1 MQRTISKYL
10 LLEIITNFFVGF
22 IIFTFVLLTG
32 KTFQLTD
39 MIVNKGMSLFIIIK
53 LFGMMLPFF
62 LVFTIPMSLALAV
75 ILTFGRASYDYE
87 IIALKS
93 SGVSLYQLVRPVFI
107 FTVFAWVLTSYLT
120 IFVAPTSNFKL
131 QKFVVSV
138 VRTQINVGIEEKVFN
153 DLAGRIIYV
162 DRIPVRSNRLYGI
175 LIFDDTN
182 VDRAITIIAQ
192 EGELSSDETNQYLSI
207 SLTNGSILLSNKY
220 TDSDQLMVFND
231 YSMNI
236 SPFEEDKAGRVIKKN
251 WEMTLD
257 ELIASVAG
265 LKQNLGGL
273 EEELKHNPSEK
284 TRLNAIVEDV
294 RSHIRSQQVEISKM
308 FAVPFACIIFMI
320 LGIPLSVQT
329 NPKGKSGS
337 LVLVILVIFVYY
349 VFMAAGEAFG
359 KNGWLPPLLSM
370 WLGNVILG
378 GAGLYLFIKA
388 GREKPVFIITVYNAL
403 SDYVSKRIARLSR

>member
-10 LLEIITNFFVGF
+10 LFELITNFFIGF
-22 IIFTFVLLTG
+22 IVFTFVLLTG

-75 ILTFGRASYDYE
+75 ILTFGRASHDYE

-107 FTVFAWVLTSYLT
+107 FSVFAWVLTSYLT
-120 IFVAPTSNFKL
+120 IFVAPTSNFNLK
-131 QKFVVSV
+131 KFVVSV
-138 VRTQINVGIEEKVFN
+138 LRTQINVGIEEKVFN

-162 DRIPVRSNRLYGI
+162 DRIPVRSNHLYGI
-175 LIFDDTN
+175 LIFDDTSAE
-182 VDRAITIIAQ
+182 RAVTIIAQ
-192 EGELSSDETNQYLSI
+192 EGYLSSDDTTQYLTI
-207 SLTNGSILLSNKY
+207 SLVNGSILLSNKY
-220 TDSDQLMVFND
+220 TDSDQLIVFNN
-231 YSMNI
+231 YSMNL
-236 SPFEEDKAGRVIKKN
+236 SPFEEDEAGKVVKKN

-257 ELIASVAG
+257 ELIVSVSG
-265 LKQNLGGL
+265 LKQNLAGL
-273 EEELKHNPSEK
+273 KQELKRNPSDK
-284 TRLNAIVEDV
+284 LRLDAIVKDV
-294 RSHIRSQQVEISKM
+294 KSHIRSQQVEISKM
-308 FAVPFACIIFMI
+308 FAVPFACIIFMM

-329 NPKGKSGS
+329 NPKGKSGN
-337 LVLVILVIFVYY
+337 LVLGILVIFSYY
-349 VFMAAGEAFG
+349 VFMAAGEVLG
-359 KNGWLPPLLSM
+359 KKGWLPPLLSM

-388 GREKPVFIITVYNAL
+388 GREKPVLVVTLYNTL
-403 SDYVSKRIARLSR
+403 SENVTKFFARLSR